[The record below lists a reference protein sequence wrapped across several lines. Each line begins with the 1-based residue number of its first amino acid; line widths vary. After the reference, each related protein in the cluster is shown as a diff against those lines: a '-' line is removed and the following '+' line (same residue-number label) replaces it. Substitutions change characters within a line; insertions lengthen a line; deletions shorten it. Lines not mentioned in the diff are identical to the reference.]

1 MLRSIG
7 KVSKSLL
14 LKIFVGIIILPF
26 IFWGMGDVFRGGNQN
41 IVATIDSSKIST
53 QEFINF
59 FNRLNISDEEKKNIN
74 NSDLV
79 EKVLSEF
86 IGRKIIELEIENLGI
101 KLTDSS
107 LRDIIKNDDTFLK
120 DNKFSRTT
128 YEKFLIESG
137 LSAPDFE
144 QNIAAQEKKR
154 QLLTYLSEGI
164 LIPDSLVKAEYQK
177 ENQSKNIDFIN
188 LENYYK
194 NFQPEE
200 KEIEE
205 TFEKSKQF
213 FIKEFKKFNFVN
225 LKPKDLVGNDEY
237 NEKFFDI
244 INQIESRTLDGESL
258 KDISDSYKLSISTT
272 EEINNEMKNID
283 GTEIKK
289 IDKKLFEKIIII
301 NDLKSTKF
309 IDYDNKY
316 FLVELISINTTN
328 KDLNDQNVKNTIIT
342 QINFKNRIEHNI
354 RLANKI
360 KSGNFKKK
368 DMIDFAQKNSLKI
381 NSTKLETDVKDPVFN
396 KKLKLKIFRTN
407 KNDVNLV
414 NSSDFSKS
422 FLVFTKDTQFKEIDK
437 NSEKYNEYKLKAKLD
452 LSKDIYG
459 TYDISVNNK
468 YKIELNNKTIKRIK
482 NSF

>member
-7 KVSKSLL
+7 KYSKSLI

-41 IVATIDSSKIST
+41 IIATVESDKIST

-59 FNRLNISDEEKKNIN
+59 FNRLNISDEEKKNIK

-86 IGRKIIELEIENLGI
+86 IGRKIIELEIKNLGI
-101 KLTDSS
+101 ELTDSS
-107 LRDIIKNDDTFLK
+107 LRDIIKNDETFLK
-120 DNKFSRTT
+120 NNKFSRTT

-164 LIPDSLVKAEYQK
+164 IIPDSLVKAEYQK
-177 ENQSKNIDFIN
+177 ENQSKNIDYIN

-194 NFQPEE
+194 NFQPKE
-200 KEIEE
+200 KEIQE
-205 TFEKSKQF
+205 TFEKSKKF
-213 FIKEFKKFNFVN
+213 FVKEFKKFNFVK
-225 LKPKDLVGNDEY
+225 LVPKDLTGNDDY

-244 INQIESRTLDGESL
+244 INIIESKTLDGESL
-258 KDISDSYKLSISTT
+258 KNISDSFKLSISTT
-272 EEINNEMKNID
+272 EEINNEMRNQN
-283 GTEIKK
+283 GTESKQ
-289 IDKKLFEKIIII
+289 IDKKLFKKIINIK
-301 NDLKSTKF
+301 DLKKTKF
-309 IDYDNKY
+309 IDYDNNY
-316 FLVELISINTTN
+316 FLVELISVNKINR
-328 KDLNDQNVKNTIIT
+328 DLNDKNVKDAIIS
-342 QINFKNRIEHNI
+342 QINFKNKIEQNI
-354 RLANKI
+354 KLANKI
-360 KSGNFKKK
+360 KSGDFDKKN
-368 DMIDFAQKNSLKI
+368 MIDFAKKNSIKI
-381 NSTKLETDVKDPVFN
+381 NSTKLETGVEDPVFN
-396 KKLKLKIFRTN
+396 RKLKLKIFRTN
-407 KNDVNLV
+407 KNDIKLV
-414 NSSDFSKS
+414 NSSDFSKT
-422 FLVFTKDTQFKEIDK
+422 FLVLTKDTQFKKIDK
-437 NSEKYNEYKLKAKLD
+437 SSDKYNVYKLKAKLD

-468 YKIELNNKTIKRIK
+468 YKIELNNKTIERIK